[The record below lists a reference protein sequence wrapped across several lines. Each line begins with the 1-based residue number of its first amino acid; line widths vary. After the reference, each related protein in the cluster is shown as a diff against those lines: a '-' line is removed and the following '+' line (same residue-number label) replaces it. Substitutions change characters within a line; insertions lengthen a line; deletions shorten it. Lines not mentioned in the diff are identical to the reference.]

1 MAKQTF
7 TTGQVLS
14 AAQMTSLQQ
23 TAMGGGSTT
32 AKTASYVLVAAD
44 AGTVVQMNS
53 ASATTITVNTALFA
67 AGDSVQIQN
76 IGAGVCT
83 VTAGTAT
90 VSTAG
95 SLALSQYEG
104 GQLYFNTTSAALFFD
119 IVQSASGGADPY
131 LTNKSTGRYIRAK
144 LANAGIGTNTVGTLA
159 QTCFTPIYVPAC
171 TVDRIAITT
180 QTVAALANKT
190 CRLGIYN
197 NTNGAPSTVL
207 LDAGTV
213 SATASNTV
221 YEITI
226 SQALTAGWYWLAAN
240 MQTVVVAG
248 DVEFLTTNSSTAKPQ
263 FFASNASFSFGSDN
277 SGWLQASV
285 TGAFGTASPTATN
298 NELILVALRLV

>member
-32 AKTASYVLVAAD
+32 AKTASYTLVAAD

-67 AGDSVQIQN
+67 AGDTVQIQN

-90 VSTAG
+90 VNTAG

-119 IVQSASGGADPY
+119 TVQAGGAASFNTSSATVATGESTTSTSY
-131 LTNKSTGRYIRAK
+131 IALTTALAVTVTTGTKALVSIGTR
-144 LANAGIGTNTVGTLA
+144 LANGAATNTAAYMG
-159 QTCFTPIYVPAC
+159 F
-171 TVDRIAITT
+171 AISGAT
-180 QTVAALANKT
+180 TVAATDQYAV
-190 CRLGIYN
+190 GYQFF
-197 NTNGAPSTVL
+197 G
-207 LDAGTV
+207 
-213 SATASNTV
+213 SATNYQPVQNGTFLV
-221 YEITI
+221 TG
-226 SQALTAGWYWLAAN
+226 LTAGSNTFSTRYRSN
-240 MQTVVVAG
+240 GDSITFTNRIISVV
-248 DVEFLTTNSSTAKPQ
+248 DL
-263 FFASNASFSFGSDN
+263 GS
-277 SGWLQASV
+277 
-285 TGAFGTASPTATN
+285 
-298 NELILVALRLV
+298 